1 VHRRRPRAPDAQLR
15 KRYPGGNVKV
25 TRVFGGVQVT
35 ASDGHGWVFIRAATI
50 TALLTDPRTEPPQPI
65 SSLEQ
70 SPIWR

>member
-1 VHRRRPRAPDAQLR
+1 MTRDAARQVERQLR
-15 KRYPGGNVKV
+15 KRYPDGSVEV

>member
-1 VHRRRPRAPDAQLR
+1 MTRDAAREVERQLR
-15 KRYPGGNVKV
+15 KRYPGGRVEV